1 MECSQCRTENPSR
14 FRFCGACGQQLPE
27 TLCGACGFSTPL
39 PFLYCGQCGTSLD
52 LVGGSQGEERKLA
65 TILFAD
71 VVGFTTLAENND
83 PEVMARSVDA
93 AFRQLADI
101 VVAHGGTVDKY
112 IGDSVMAVFGVP
124 QAHDDDA
131 ERAVAAALS
140 IQQADTGLGFS
151 IGVNSGDVMVMA
163 LGGGALTVMG
173 DAVNVAAR
181 LEKAANVNEVL
192 VGPLTV
198 ELTQSRVVYKDRP
211 PMTLKGKRE
220 PVEVHVA
227 VGLRSSP
234 LSSMADAVPLV
245 GRDDELDFLLSQ
257 WRRVRTIRRGGVVL
271 LTGDAGSGKSRLL
284 DELAARVAPDAF
296 VVRSVYPPYGGSGG
310 LRVGGD
316 LVAQLGP
323 SGDPAVQARVRS
335 LAGDV
340 DPSLR
345 AIDPRALRQEQ
356 LWALRRLTEDR
367 ISQQPVLVLI
377 EDVHMAS
384 SSIELLTSFVSRV
397 TDLPVLVVFS
407 GRPEGRWLASFPTA
421 STLRLAPLSASDAVL
436 LVKHLQPELATT
448 EDVVRMSGGNPLFL
462 RELAALATDAQRANR
477 SSHQLPVSLRA
488 VLAARLDSLSATER
502 VALQDLAVIGDTAT
516 VEQLLA
522 LGGPPASDGIAMLT
536 NSGVVRHR
544 PDGTLRI
551 TEPLLREVA
560 YESLPM
566 TVRVDRHVRVSGLAV
581 LPGERA
587 RHLERASQ
595 NAPDDAELRAR
606 AAHALADAGVQ
617 ALDDSR
623 PTDGGPLLQRAI
635 AMGERDPAT
644 LLRHAEALI
653 DRDRGEALTVLG
665 LVPVDGGDPALDAE
679 RSLIMANALVDRDPK
694 GALGAFDDAIR
705 KWHALGNTVKEGW
718 SHSNKGV
725 ALFMQ
730 NQARLADTELATAL
744 RLFQGAGN
752 RTGEMAT
759 VSFRALVRPDHA
771 DVEQWLHES
780 LTYAIELGDRGR
792 HLAAINSL
800 AWHHYLRSRLG
811 GDAATEEARGWI
823 DECIVLATELG
834 ANEMVFQQR
843 LLRANL
849 SRLAGR
855 FDEAKEELA
864 QVRRLSAVESRGEQ
878 ALLRA
883 VSASL
888 VPGSAF
894 EAFNVTDPFTAIA
907 AVVQMET
914 ALLEGRFGEIANRGF
929 RPDELAVERHG
940 PIVGYV
946 PAAAGLAGLGRVEEA
961 EALLRK
967 AARAAQQS
975 DASTARAAANA
986 VLSRC
991 ASLRG
996 RTESA
1001 RKLISGVVL
1010 EGGLGG
1016 ALLLQARVAL
1026 GDVDAL
1032 SELRAEVLRLDAPGL
1047 LQGIGDSG

>member
-1 MECSQCRTENPSR
+1 MECAQCRSDNPSR

-27 TLCGACGFSTPL
+27 TVCGACGFSTPL

-65 TILFAD
+65 SVLFAD

-83 PEVMARSVDA
+83 PEVMARAVDA

-151 IGVNSGDVMVMA
+151 VGVNSGDVMVMA

-220 PVEVHVA
+220 PVEVRVA
-227 VGLRSSP
+227 VALRSAPAITAADSLP
-234 LSSMADAVPLV
+234 LI

-257 WRRVRTIRRGGVVL
+257 WRRVRAIHRGGVVL

-284 DELAARVAPDAF
+284 DELAARVSSDAF

-323 SGDPAVQARVRS
+323 SDDPAVQARVRS

-345 AIDPRALRQEQ
+345 GIDPRALRQEQ

-367 ISQQPVLVLI
+367 TSHEPVLVLI

-384 SSIELLTSFVSRV
+384 SSIDLLTSFVSRI
-397 TDLPVLVVFS
+397 TDLPVLVVFA
-407 GRPEGRWLASFPTA
+407 GRPEGRWLASFATA
-421 STLRLAPLSASDAVL
+421 STLRLAPLTTSDAAL
-436 LVKHLQPELATT
+436 LVKHLQPDLATSD
-448 EDVVRMSGGNPLFL
+448 DVVRMSGGNPLFL
-462 RELAALATDAQRANR
+462 RELAALAVDAQVAKRPV
-477 SSHQLPVSLRA
+477 HQLPVSLRA
-488 VLAARLDSLSATER
+488 VLAARLDSLGTTER
-502 VALQDLAVIGDTAT
+502 LALQDLAVIGDTAT

-522 LGGPPASDGIAMLT
+522 LGGPPASEGIAMLT

-566 TVRVDRHVRVSGLAV
+566 TVRVDRHVRVAGMALVPA
-581 LPGERA
+581 ERA
-587 RHLERASQ
+587 RHLERASE
-595 NAPDDAELRAR
+595 NAPDDADLRAR
-606 AAHALADAGVQ
+606 AAAGLADAGIQ
-617 ALDDSR
+617 ALDDAR
-623 PTDGGPLLQRAI
+623 PMDAIPLLQRAI
-635 AMGERDPAT
+635 GLGERNPPT
-644 LLRHAEALI
+644 LLRLAEALI
-653 DRDRGEALTVLG
+653 DRDRGEAIAILELIEPET
-665 LVPVDGGDPALDAE
+665 GDASVDAE
-679 RSLIMANALVDRDPK
+679 RALIMANALMDRDPEA
-694 GALGAFDDAIR
+694 ALLAFDDAIQR
-705 KWHALGNTVKEGW
+705 WNKTGNTVKEGW

-730 NQARLADTELATAL
+730 NKPRLADDELAAAL
-744 RLFQGAGN
+744 ELFRVAGY
-752 RTGEMAT
+752 RTGEMST
-759 VSFRALVRPDHA
+759 VSFRALVRPDHP

-780 LTYAIELGDRGR
+780 LTYAIEVGDRGR

-800 AWHHYLRSRLG
+800 AWHHFLRSRLG
-811 GDAATEEARGWI
+811 GEDETEEARGWI
-823 DECIVLATELG
+823 DEGISLASELG
-834 ANEMVFQQR
+834 ANELVFQQR

-849 SRLAGR
+849 LRLAGR
-855 FDEAKEELA
+855 FDDAREELA
-864 QVRRLSAVESRGEQ
+864 AVRRLTAVESRGEQ
-878 ALLRA
+878 ALLRT
-883 VSASL
+883 VSDSTT
-888 VPGSAF
+888 PGTPF
-894 EAFNVTDPFTAIA
+894 ETFEVTDPFSSIA
-907 AVVQMET
+907 AVIQMET
-914 ALLEGRFGEIANRGF
+914 AVLEGRFAEIADRGLG
-929 RPDELAVERHG
+929 PDDLAVELHG
-940 PIVGYV
+940 PIVGYL
-946 PAAAGLAGLGRVEEA
+946 PAAVGLLQLGRVEEA
-961 EALLRK
+961 ETLALQAR
-967 AARAAQQS
+967 RAAERS
-975 DASTARAAANA
+975 DASTVIAAASV
-986 VLSRC
+986 VLAEVARR
-991 ASLRG
+991 RG
-996 RTESA
+996 DAESA
-1001 RKLISGVVL
+1001 RALLVGVSL
-1010 EGGLGG
+1010 HGGLGG
-1016 ALLLQARVAL
+1016 ALLLSVRAAIGSADARAALREQALLLA
-1026 GDVDAL
+1026 
-1032 SELRAEVLRLDAPGL
+1032 APGL
-1047 LQGIGDSG
+1047 LHGLE